1 MPDNN
6 ISQIIDRIQSAK
18 LASDYLSSTLQ
29 WTNKDLFLKVNQA
42 IKEQAE
48 KDFDELGFGAV
59 G

>member
-1 MPDNN
+1 MNT
-6 ISQIIDRIQSAK
+6 QQLIDRIHSAK
-18 LASDYLSSTLQ
+18 IASDYLSSTLQ
-29 WTNKDLFLKVNQA
+29 WTNKDLFLQVNQA